1 MGMIEWQPLESLKE
15 IADVNLWGM
24 ICVTKTF
31 LPLVK
36 RARGRV
42 INVGSILGESQV
54 TLCKLKPYN
63 YTCPNHDKKK
73 IDSYL
78 HSEYHHTDLAS
89 SFSEITEG

>member
-1 MGMIEWQPLESLKE
+1 MIEWQPLESLKE

-31 LPLVK
+31 LPLIK

-54 TLCKLKPYN
+54 TLCKLKPFIFFIYLKNFYLKPYN
-63 YTCPNHDKKK
+63 YTCPNHDKK
-73 IDSYL
+73 INRFILTFGVPS
-78 HSEYHHTDLAS
+78 H
-89 SFSEITEG
+89 

>member
-1 MGMIEWQPLESLKE
+1 MGMIEWQPLEGLKE

-31 LPLVK
+31 LPLIK

-54 TLCKLKPYN
+54 TLCKLKPM
-63 YTCPNHDKKK
+63 HKKK
-73 IDSYL
+73 K
-78 HSEYHHTDLAS
+78 
-89 SFSEITEG
+89 